1 MKRVLSVGDISSN
14 TEQFQDDDGSF
25 SQVTTK
31 GRGKGR
37 NNKKSRPNT
46 ERNVVDHSADHSASS
61 SPISDEVQCLKAEIA
76 GLKQTV
82 KLLSGQLSFVLSYLG
97 VSGENSAATTAT
109 IAATEADRDE
119 SLALSNFPPLVLN
132 HATAPG
138 IPTSPTAAS
147 LAPVGSNFRD
157 AARKPIA
164 PVVSSVSTLRNDI
177 TKDLL
182 SAMYVDLEQKKRRA
196 NNIIISGLPVAAD
209 DRQGVQSLLQVEF
222 DEIAPNLQVTSTRRL
237 GRQQSDR
244 IQPLLATCSNVDD
257 AQFILNNSRRLRK
270 SANSLVRGQVY
281 VNPDLTK
288 AEASAAFEMRQRR
301 RAARARN
308 SHQNQHPSSHALNA
322 NAAPFQA
329 SSLSTQPASMNTSD
343 IPDQVA
349 AGSA

>member
-1 MKRVLSVGDISSN
+1 VFLSVGDISSN
-14 TEQFQDDDGSF
+14 AEQYEDGGGPL
-25 SQVTTK
+25 SQVIT
-31 GRGKGR
+31 RGKGR
-37 NNKKSRPNT
+37 GRINKRSRPNT
-46 ERNVVDHSADHSASS
+46 ENDTVNHLADHSASRS
-61 SPISDEVQCLKAEIA
+61 STLDEVQCLKAEID

-97 VSGENSAATTAT
+97 VSGENTT
-109 IAATEADRDE
+109 AATEADRDE
-119 SLALSNFPPLVLN
+119 SLASFNFPPLVSN
-132 HATAPG
+132 QATGPG
-138 IPTSPTAAS
+138 TSTSSVAAS
-147 LAPVGSNFRD
+147 LAPVGSNYRD

-164 PVVSSVSTLRNDI
+164 PIVSSVSTLRNDM

-209 DRQGVQSLLQVEF
+209 DRQGVQSFLQVEF
-222 DEIAPNLQVTSTRRL
+222 QEIAPNLQVTSTRRL

-244 IQPLLATCSNVDD
+244 IQPLLVTCSNVDD
-257 AQFILNNSRRLRK
+257 AQFILNNVRRLRK

-281 VNPDLTK
+281 INPDLTK

-308 SHQNQHPSSHALNA
+308 SHQNQHPSSRVLNL

-329 SSLSTQPASMNTSD
+329 SSLPTQPASMTTSD
-343 IPDQVA
+343 TPDQVA

>member
-14 TEQFQDDDGSF
+14 AEQYDDGGGPF

-31 GRGKGR
+31 GKGKGR
-37 NNKKSRPNT
+37 NNKKSRPNAENDT
-46 ERNVVDHSADHSASS
+46 AHQPVDHSVSRSS
-61 SPISDEVQCLKAEIA
+61 TLDEVQCLKAEIDS
-76 GLKQTV
+76 LKQTV

-97 VSGENSAATTAT
+97 VTGENSVAY
-109 IAATEADRDE
+109 TETDRDE
-119 SLALSNFPPLVLN
+119 SLSSDFPPLVSSQ
-132 HATAPG
+132 ATASG
-138 IPTSPTAAS
+138 ASISSAAAIS
-147 LAPVGSNFRD
+147 APAGSNYRD

-164 PVVSSVSTLRNDI
+164 SIVSSVSTLKNDM

-196 NNIIISGLPVAAD
+196 NNIIISGLPVAVD
-209 DRQGVQSLLQVEF
+209 DRQGVQSFLQVEF
-222 DEIAPNLQVTSTRRL
+222 QEIAPNLQVASTRRL

-244 IQPLLATCSNVDD
+244 IQPLLVTCSNVDD

-281 VNPDLTK
+281 INPDLTK

-308 SHQNQHPSSHALNA
+308 SHQNEHPSSRVLNL

-329 SSLSTQPASMNTSD
+329 SSSSTQSASMNTSD
-343 IPDQVA
+343 IPNQVA